1 MKELRQFERFVL
13 DAPARLYLDHHRSEA
28 SPMIRTVAH
37 DISSGG
43 AFIKMPH
50 KDFSQNSD
58 LIIEVI
64 LTIDALQ
71 KLYGYSNEVKLT
83 SKANIIR
90 TSSDGIAVCFTGK
103 PVMISNTQF

>member
-13 DAPARLYLDHHRSEA
+13 DAPAKFYLDHTRSD
-28 SPMIRTVAH
+28 SVPVIKSVAH

-43 AFIKMPH
+43 AFLKTNNT
-50 KDFSQNSD
+50 DFSSNSD
-58 LIIEVI
+58 LIVEVI

-83 SKANIIR
+83 SRANIIR
-90 TSSDGIAVCFTGK
+90 TTYDGIAVCFTGK
-103 PVMISNTQF
+103 PVMISNT